1 MFGEIKKILGIEDI
15 KIDVLVSQPTKN
27 VDGTLGNGIDNIG
40 KVGGLIKLTTF
51 RDSKVESLEV
61 NVYEKYERGRSE
73 SKLIDEYK
81 IGSITLPQFIEV
93 KKNEIIEI
101 PFELDLK
108 KYKSSV
114 DKYQESNFIF
124 GGIAFLAKLAKGVK
138 STFRIEAI
146 AYVTGIKL
154 LPSISKPII
163 LK

>member
-15 KIDVLVSQPTKN
+15 KIDVLLNQPSKN
-27 VDGTLGNGIDNIG
+27 NDGSLGNGADKVG
-40 KVGGLIKLTTF
+40 KVTGVIKLTTF

-93 KKNEIIEI
+93 KKNEIVEI

-108 KYKSSV
+108 KFKSSI
-114 DKYQESNFIF
+114 DRYQESNVLL
-124 GGIAFLAKLAKGVK
+124 GGIAYLAKLAKGVK
-138 STFRIEAI
+138 SSFRIEAI

>member
-15 KIDVLVSQPTKN
+15 KIDILLKDHPKN
-27 VDGTLGNGIDNIG
+27 INGTIGDGSDVVG
-40 KVGGLIKLTTF
+40 KVSGVIKLTTF

-101 PFELDLK
+101 PFEVELK
-108 KYKSSV
+108 NYKSSI
-114 DKYQESNFIF
+114 DRYQESNVLL
-124 GGIAFLAKLAKGVK
+124 GGIAYLAKLAKGVK
-138 STFRIEAI
+138 SSFRIEAI